1 MAEIKAWQ
9 ITTNEELERLFAIR
23 MTVFVEEQKVDP
35 NNEIDAA
42 DFAETTLHVLATV
55 DGKDAGTA
63 RLLIDGPGRARVGRM
78 AVHAWA
84 RGTGIGRV
92 VMSKIHE
99 LAREHAGGTVRLEL
113 SAQESALG
121 FYERLGYEITSGE
134 RYLDENIWHQDMHV
148 ILRRA
153 DDA

>member
-1 MAEIKAWQ
+1 MPEIKAWQ

-78 AVHAWA
+78 AVH
-84 RGTGIGRV
+84 
-92 VMSKIHE
+92 E